1 MQVKSLA
8 IDPKEDCPWFR
19 AEGRRG
25 ETMKETELQR
35 LERLEREGPFT
46 PPQYTAA
53 ERKRIE
59 GAARQYTQKDF
70 KPFDYS
76 SS

>member
-1 MQVKSLA
+1 
-8 IDPKEDCPWFR
+8 
-19 AEGRRG
+19 
-25 ETMKETELQR
+25 MKETELQR
-35 LERLEREGPFT
+35 LERVEREGPFT
-46 PPQYTAA
+46 SPKYTAA
-53 ERKRIE
+53 ERKRLA